1 MRLLR
6 KDQESIATT
15 GGNPSFSKLVDF
27 VAKGDSIACN
37 QVSSLD
43 FALNDT
49 CMRPAKHHRKSS
61 CVVNVLATASTNQQ
75 KVIGIDTRPHLCEYC
90 KIRKVQQLFKCEIFD
105 ALSMIDKQDERTQE
119 KPLF

>member
-1 MRLLR
+1 MRLHR

-15 GGNPSFSKLVDF
+15 GGNPPFSKLVDF

-61 CVVNVLATASTNQQ
+61 CVVNVLATTSTNQSAE
-75 KVIGIDTRPHLCEYC
+75 GYRN
-90 KIRKVQQLFKCEIFD
+90 
-105 ALSMIDKQDERTQE
+105 
-119 KPLF
+119 